1 MKRLSSLDILR
12 GLVLFLLVFL
22 QPVLISFGQVS
33 GCGWILYNFDHEV
46 WEGFRLWDLVMPLF
60 MFMAGVSLPFS
71 LAKYTKAG
79 SRKQVYLRIGKRFV
93 LLFVL
98 GMVVQGNLLGLDP
111 GNLKLYNNTLQAIAV
126 GYVIA
131 ALLVMHCPEKYRL
144 LAAAALL
151 LIYWLPMRLC
161 GDYTMTG
168 SFAAKVDGLVL
179 GRFRGDPSYTW
190 IWSSL
195 NFGVT
200 VILGS
205 FAGTMVKND
214 RNSVK
219 VVYKLLITGI
229 ACFVTGLLWGLEMP
243 IIKRLWT
250 SSMTLF
256 SGGICLVL
264 MAVFHWWIDIRG
276 HSRGFEWLNIYGMN
290 SIAAY
295 VIGESISFMSIGN
308 SLLYGFE
315 QYLGGYYEVLLR
327 LANYCVVFLILT
339 LMYRNRIFIKV

>member
-1 MKRLSSLDILR
+1 
-12 GLVLFLLVFL
+12 
-22 QPVLISFGQVS
+22 
-33 GCGWILYNFDHEV
+33 
-46 WEGFRLWDLVMPLF
+46 
-60 MFMAGVSLPFS
+60 
-71 LAKYTKAG
+71 
-79 SRKQVYLRIGKRFV
+79 
-93 LLFVL
+93 
-98 GMVVQGNLLGLDP
+98 
-111 GNLKLYNNTLQAIAV
+111 
-126 GYVIA
+126 
-131 ALLVMHCPEKYRL
+131 
-144 LAAAALL
+144 
-151 LIYWLPMRLC
+151 
-161 GDYTMTG
+161 MTG

-205 FAGTMVKND
+205 FAGTMMKND

-229 ACFVTGLLWGLEMP
+229 ACIVTGLLWGLEMP

-327 LANYCVVFLILT
+327 LANYSVVFLILT

>member
-12 GLVLFLLVFL
+12 GIVLFLLVFL

-33 GCGWILYNFDHEV
+33 GCGWILYHFDHEV

-60 MFMAGVSLPFS
+60 LFMAGVSLPFS
-71 LAKYTKAG
+71 LARYTQQG
-79 SRKQVYLRIGKRFV
+79 RRKDAYLRIGRRFV
-93 LLFVL
+93 LLFLL
-98 GMVVQGNLLGLDP
+98 GMIVQGDLLGLDP
-111 GNLKLYNNTLQAIAV
+111 GSLKIYNNTLQAIAV

-131 ALLVMHCPEKYRL
+131 ALTVLHCPDKYRL
-144 LAAAALL
+144 AVAAALL
-151 LIYWLPMRLC
+151 LIYWLPMHFC
-161 GDYTMTG
+161 GDYTMGG
-168 SFAAKVDGLVL
+168 SFAARVDEAVL

-205 FAGTMVKND
+205 CAGTMMRND
-214 RNSVK
+214 STGVK
-219 VVYKLLITGI
+219 VVYRLLLAGI
-229 ACFVTGLLWGLEMP
+229 SCIIAGLLWGLEMP

-264 MAVFHWWIDIRG
+264 MALFHWWIDIRG
-276 HSRGFEWLNIYGMN
+276 HSRGLEWLNIYGMN

-295 VIGESISFMSIGN
+295 VIGESISFTSIAN
-308 SLLYGFE
+308 SLLYGFC

-327 LANYCVVFLILT
+327 LANYSIVFLILT